1 MKVIGPDVGYSVGNP
16 IKITV
21 NFNAEVPKAPEDY
34 PVLKGTMTVL
44 LETTLRRRQRES
56 VKRRASEKV
65 TPREIRH
72 DSAAMKAHA
81 ALGSAWDGRS

>member
-34 PVLKGTMTVL
+34 PLVEGTMTVL
-44 LETTLRRRQRES
+44 LETTKDAIS
-56 VKRRASEKV
+56 AKV
-65 TPREIRH
+65 
-72 DSAAMKAHA
+72 
-81 ALGSAWDGRS
+81 LNVGRPKK